1 MFSEIKENRLERI
14 KQSRNKEHLK
24 EEIERAREEWER
36 PWRRSRSPARRGSRG
51 SVSPEG
57 VLGILKERQG
67 MRA

>member
-24 EEIERAREEWER
+24 EEIER